1 MPPSIK
7 HAKRTYPF
15 SGILSACAR
24 PEECTHE
31 CSSPCAANAIS
42 TDSSCDFRGGKRH
55 RALTSSRHAIG
66 RRFFR
71 YPDVIFAPAAIAAL
85 ASQCAPTV
93 APATVLA
100 IIQTESR
107 GDPFA
112 LNVNGGRQPARQTS
126 AADAAATARRYVAA
140 GYSVDLGLGQ
150 INSRNMRWLGLTWE
164 TVFDPCTNVAALG
177 RVLTANYNSAIA
189 GRDPQSALR
198 VALSMYNTGSQT
210 RGFRNG
216 YVAKVVGNAG
226 VANTATLYRDE
237 LPAMAIAAPASLDPR
252 QSLAAENAAPPTP
265 ALQPR
270 PAPPPKWN
278 VFERAAYDR
287 ETQILA
293 ESERSSI

>member
-1 MPPSIK
+1 M
-7 HAKRTYPF
+7 AY
-15 SGILSACAR
+15 SA
-24 PEECTHE
+24 
-31 CSSPCAANAIS
+31 
-42 TDSSCDFRGGKRH
+42 
-55 RALTSSRHAIG
+55 
-66 RRFFR
+66 
-71 YPDVIFAPAAIAAL
+71 AAILAL
-85 ASQCAPTV
+85 ASQCAPSV
-93 APATVLA
+93 APETVLA

-107 GDPFA
+107 SDPFA
-112 LNVNGGRQPARQTS
+112 LNVNGGRQPARQNN
-126 AADAAATARRYVAA
+126 AADAAATARRFVAA

-177 RVLTANYNSAIA
+177 RVLTANYNAAKA
-189 GRDPQSALR
+189 GRDPQTALR

-226 VANTATLYRDE
+226 VANTSLSYATTF
-237 LPAMAIAAPASLDPR
+237 AAVAVAAPASGDLR
-252 QSLAAENAAPPTP
+252 ELLVSENATLQAPMTKS
-265 ALQPR
+265 R

-293 ESERSSI
+293 GNESASI